1 MLLTYINMVIVQS
14 YFSLQ
19 EGNVSK
25 SKQSRW
31 FVGPL
36 VPAFESWWHVIQKIS
51 GIWDVPISGGT
62 TKSNSANLVIGSH
75 QQVMTKKNLLDQL
88 R

>member
-1 MLLTYINMVIVQS
+1 MCQNPNSQGDLLVHWY
-14 YFSLQ
+14 
-19 EGNVSK
+19 
-25 SKQSRW
+25 
-31 FVGPL
+31 
-36 VPAFESWWHVIQKIS
+36 PAFESWWHVIQKIS